1 MFKSL
6 KLNKFL
12 LSIKVFLGQRNLN
25 FFTFIKDLLSLTESQ
40 LSFEYLTNFSLV
52 YYLFISAQMTSH
64 Y

>member
-40 LSFEYLTNFSLV
+40 LSFEYLTNFSLA